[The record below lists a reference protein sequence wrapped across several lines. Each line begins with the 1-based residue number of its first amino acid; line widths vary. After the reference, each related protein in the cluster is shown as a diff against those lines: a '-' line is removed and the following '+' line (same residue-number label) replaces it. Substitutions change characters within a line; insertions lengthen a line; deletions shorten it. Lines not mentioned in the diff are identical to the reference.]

1 MPPRAAVFL
10 DRDGTI
16 NIDTGY
22 VRRTEDV
29 ALVPGA
35 AAGIARLNAAGL
47 PVIVVTNQSG
57 LGRGLITEAQYD
69 AVARR
74 LAEAL
79 AEAGAHVDAT
89 YRCPHDPTN
98 TMCDCRK
105 PGTLLF
111 ERAAAE
117 HRLDL
122 ARSWFVGDRWRDVS
136 PAVAFGARGILI
148 PSPHTH
154 PHDVEE
160 ARAHGTAVVP
170 GLVDAAA
177 LVLEGSGL
185 GSQGSGTVPPAS

>member
-1 MPPRAAVFL
+1 MTTSRAAVFL

-35 AAGIARLNAAGL
+35 AAGIALLNAAEL

-57 LGRGLITEAQYD
+57 LGRGLISEAQYD
-69 AVARR
+69 AVTRR
-74 LAEAL
+74 IADALTAE
-79 AEAGAHVDAT
+79 GAHLDAI
-89 YRCPHDPTN
+89 YRCPHDPT
-98 TMCDCRK
+98 TTVCDCRK

-122 ARSWFVGDRWRDVS
+122 ARSWFIGDRWRDVS
-136 PAVAFGARGILI
+136 PALAFGARGILI

-160 ARAHGTAVVP
+160 AHAHGMSVAGGMEEAAAVVMR
-170 GLVDAAA
+170 DAGAA
-177 LVLEGSGL
+177 PL
-185 GSQGSGTVPPAS
+185 PPES